1 MTNDT
6 VRRAVILLGHGSRVP
21 GAGQDMQEVAA
32 GLGKKYGCG
41 IVEVCFLSRLGPH
54 LPETI
59 AKCVDRGATKVVV
72 IPYFLHEGL
81 HIRVDI
87 PETMLEESRK
97 FPHVE
102 LILGKHLGFDES
114 LANLV
119 WKRIRESETLP
130 DVKSLNLEPR
140 ENFPVPPGQC
150 EFVPMS
156 PDEAE
161 KYMRA
166 KHHH

>member
-1 MTNDT
+1 MNNAKKQ
-6 VRRAVILLGHGSRVP
+6 AVILLGHGSRVP
-21 GAGQDMQEVAA
+21 GAGRDMGRIASQ
-32 GLGKKYGCG
+32 LGRKYGCE

-59 AKCVDRGATKVVV
+59 EKCANDGAIKIIV

-87 PETMLEESRK
+87 PETMREEACK
-97 FPHVE
+97 LPNVE
-102 LILGKHLGFDES
+102 LILGKRLGFDEI
-114 LANLV
+114 LADLV

-130 DVKSLNLEPR
+130 DVRKLDLEPR

-156 PDEAE
+156 PDEAK
-161 KYMRA
+161 KYKREE
-166 KHHH
+166 HHH